1 MMKTEYSYHN
11 LQIERDDGKYMELS
25 TRNIHTQGI
34 VCRSDMQ
41 ITLEDDVNVPDTKP
55 DIEQLVKTQGEIQIT
70 NVTPN
75 EGKVT
80 IKGNLTFSLLYL
92 TTEDLR
98 PVHNMRGQIPF
109 DETINMDGLLAD
121 REVMCHF
128 DLEDCQANLIN
139 SRKISVRAIVSLH
152 CCQET
157 QEEIAAGI
165 DIVSSEASRADMEQ
179 LTTPDGLHRHFNQFA
194 LTRLV
199 NHKKDVFR
207 IKDELSL
214 PKGKSNIDT
223 VLYYE
228 MTPQNLQ
235 SRIVEDGVRFLGD
248 LQLFLLYIPENEERR
263 LEYLETEFPFDSVV
277 HCEDCTEE
285 MISDIEILNSTKDL
299 EIKTDEDGENRILDI
314 ELNLNLRMKFYADE
328 TFDYLEDAYSTACS
342 LELNKEKINTTK
354 LLMKNQSVVR
364 VSDRIHINQD
374 DDTILQIC
382 NATGNVQIDEQEI
395 VENGIELEGVVD
407 LDILYITENDD
418 RPLATAKGTIPFT
431 HTIEIKG
438 IQPEDDYELQSTI
451 SQISV
456 IMLDGQEIEAKI
468 ILNLCAF
475 VFTHNKQEIITQIQE
490 QPLDMERIQAM
501 PGLVGFI
508 VEKDGTLWNIAK
520 EYNTTV
526 ESIMELNH
534 LDTDHV
540 KQGDRLLL
548 LKQIDGI

>member
-1 MMKTEYSYHN
+1 
-11 LQIERDDGKYMELS
+11 MELS

-41 ITLEDDVNVPDTKP
+41 ITLEDDINVPDTKP
-55 DIEQLVKTQGEIQIT
+55 DIEQLVKTQGTVQIT
-70 NVTPN
+70 NISSN
-75 EGKVT
+75 DGKV
-80 IKGNLTFSLLYL
+80 IIRGYLSFSLLYL
-92 TTEDLR
+92 TAEDIR
-98 PVHNMRGQIPF
+98 PVHNMKGQIPF
-109 DETINMDGLLAD
+109 DETINMDGLAAD
-121 REVMCHF
+121 KEVMCHF

-152 CCQET
+152 CCQESG
-157 QEEIAAGI
+157 QEIAAGV
-165 DIVSSEASRADMEQ
+165 DIISSEAARADME
-179 LTTPDGLHRHFNQFA
+179 LLSSPDGLHKYFHQFA
-194 LTRLV
+194 FTRLV
-199 NHKKDVFR
+199 SHKKDVFR

-214 PKGKSNIDT
+214 PKGKPNIDT

-235 SRIVEDGVRFLGD
+235 SRIVENGIRFLGD

-263 LEYLETEFPFDSVV
+263 LEYLETEFPFDGTV
-277 HCEDCTEE
+277 HCEDCSED
-285 MISDIEILNSTKDL
+285 MISDIEILNTTREL
-299 EIKTDEDGENRILDI
+299 EIRGDEDGENRILELD
-314 ELNLNLRMKFYADE
+314 LNLNLRIKFYKDE
-328 TFDYLEDAYSTACS
+328 TFDYLEDAYSTACT
-342 LELNKEKINTTK
+342 LELTKEKITTTK

-364 VSDRIHINQD
+364 VSDRIHISQN

-382 NATGNVQIDEQEI
+382 NATGNVQIDEQNI

-418 RPLATAKGTIPFT
+418 KPLATAKGTIPFT

-475 VFTHNKQEIITQIQE
+475 VFTHTRQDIITQIQE
-490 QPLDMERIQAM
+490 QPIDMERIQAM

-508 VEKDGTLWNIAK
+508 AEKNGTLWNIAK

-534 LDTDHV
+534 LDSDHV